1 MCDTTSGGTPLKSK
15 LEYYENGNIPWLRS
29 GEVDQGLVYK
39 SEEMITEKGL
49 KNSSA
54 KIFPKDTVLV
64 AMYGATAGKV
74 GLLKFEASTNQ
85 AICGILPSD
94 KFIPEFL
101 YFYLRSQTQKMIDL
115 SSGGAQP
122 NISQNIIRKLK
133 IPTPPKN
140 IQQQVI
146 DMLSKEQIAIEA
158 NEQLVGMIK
167 NQINQK
173 MAEVWGE

>member
-1 MCDTTSGGTPLKSK
+1 MK
-15 LEYYENGNIPWLRS
+15 S

-54 KIFPKDTVLV
+54 KMFPSDTILV

-85 AICGILPSD
+85 AICGILPND

-101 YFYLRSQTQKMIDL
+101 YFYLRSQTQKMIGL

-133 IPTPPKN
+133 IPTPPKD
-140 IQQQVI
+140 IQQKI
-146 DMLSKEQIAIEA
+146 ISMLSKEQVAIEA
-158 NEQLVGMIK
+158 NEQLIEVV
-167 NQINQK
+167 NDQINEI
-173 MAEVWGE
+173 MAEV